1 MKCQTCQTEI
11 AMPYQCPYCGGQFCA
26 QHRLPE
32 NHACSQIDRARAQR
46 QSNVEATMSQTGGGY
61 NYSYNF
67 NPQPIRN
74 TRRVSTSTKEL
85 KHIGV
90 AAILV
95 MGIGFSMGIYQ
106 NLMSGV
112 DFWTW
117 DTMAVLAVCFTA
129 SFLLHEIAHKI
140 AAQKNGLW
148 AEFRLTMWGAVL
160 TLASVFLPFKMISPG
175 AMMIGGSADRKGLL
189 KISLAGVIVNMILA
203 VTFFGAAFALPDA
216 YWLYSY
222 ALFFIGYIN
231 SFMALFNLIPFGVLD
246 GFKVFSIDKKIWA
259 AAFIPALLLTI
270 FGYLN
275 LPGLI

>member
-11 AMPYQCPYCGGQFCA
+11 YMPYQCPYCGGQFCN

-32 NHACSQIDRARAQR
+32 NHACPQIDKARVQK
-46 QSNVEATMSQTGGGY
+46 QNNVEATMTQTGGGY

-74 TRRVSTSTKEL
+74 PRRVTTSIKEL
-85 KHIGV
+85 KHIAV

-106 NLMSGV
+106 NLLNGT

-117 DTMAVLAVCFTA
+117 DMMAVLAVCFTA
-129 SFLLHEIAHKI
+129 SFLLHEIGHKI

-148 AEFRLTMWGAVL
+148 AEFRLTTWGAVL

-189 KISLAGVIVNMILA
+189 KISLAGVIINMILS
-203 VTFFGAAFALPDA
+203 VTFFGIAFTLPLT
-216 YWLYSY
+216 YLPYIY
-222 ALFFIGYIN
+222 ALLYIAYIN
-231 SFMALFNLIPFGVLD
+231 AFMALFNLIPFGVLD
-246 GFKVFSIDKKIWA
+246 GFKIFSLNKKIWA

-270 FGYLN
+270 LGYLM
-275 LPGLI
+275 LPI